1 MDKNIIEESFMK
13 RIILIFLV
21 CFYTSFSH
29 AQQPKISVPSVVSGI
44 QKFYDI
50 AYGISAIF
58 VQEATI
64 KNLNKVQVSRGEVY
78 FKKPGKMAWIYQEP
92 TKQKIISDGLT
103 LWMYMPE
110 SKQVI
115 KNRTNQAFATE
126 TPQNFLSGF
135 GNINRDFMVNF
146 VPPIFDDQRNVLL
159 EFIPRNPQHSWT
171 KIFVTAKPIQ
181 YGGETI
187 YQVIQTTLYDRFGNM
202 NKITF
207 YNLNVYDKNE
217 AFKIPDAYFH
227 FTPPADVQ
235 VIEPP
240 ATLKSR

>member
-1 MDKNIIEESFMK
+1 MK
-13 RIILIFLV
+13 KIVLLFLILL
-21 CFYTSFSH
+21 YTTNLY
-29 AQQPKISVPSVVSGI
+29 AQQPKISVPSVVAGI

-92 TKQKIISDGLT
+92 TKQKIISDGLI

-115 KNRTNQAFATE
+115 KNRTNQAFTTE

-146 VPPIFDDQRNVLL
+146 VPPIFDDQKNVLL

-171 KIFVTAKPIQ
+171 KIFVTAKPVP

-202 NKITF
+202 NKISF
-207 YNLNVYDKNE
+207 YNINVYEQNE

-227 FTPPADVQ
+227 FTPPPDVQ

>member
-1 MDKNIIEESFMK
+1 MKKSIFIVIMLLSFS
-13 RIILIFLV
+13 I
-21 CFYTSFSH
+21 SH
-29 AQQPKISVPSVVSGI
+29 AQQQKISVLSVVAGI

-64 KNLNKVQVSRGEVY
+64 KNLNKVQVSKGEVY

-135 GNINRDFMVNF
+135 GDINRDFIVNF

-159 EFIPRNPQHSWT
+159 EFIPRNPQYNWT
-171 KIFVTAKPIQ
+171 KIYVTAKPIQ

-187 YQVIQTTLYDRFGNM
+187 YQVIQTTLYDRFGNI

-207 YNLNVYDKNE
+207 YNLNVYEKND
-217 AFKIPDAYFH
+217 AYKIPDSHFH

>member
-1 MDKNIIEESFMK
+1 MRKTAV
-13 RIILIFLV
+13 FLV
-21 CFYTSFSH
+21 LLLYATMAS
-29 AQQPKISVPSVVSGI
+29 AQQQKISVPSVVSGI

-64 KNLNKVQVSRGEVY
+64 KNLNKVQVSKGEVY

-92 TKQKIISDGLT
+92 TKQKIISDGLY

-110 SKQVI
+110 NKQVI

-135 GNINRDFMVNF
+135 GNISRDFMVNF
-146 VPPIFDDQRNVLL
+146 VPPIFDDQKNVLL

-171 KIFVTAKPIQ
+171 KIYVTARPIQ
-181 YGGETI
+181 YKGETI
-187 YQVIQTTLYDRFGNM
+187 YQIIQTTLYDRFGNM
-202 NKITF
+202 NKISF
-207 YNLNVYDKNE
+207 YNLNVYEQNE
-217 AFKIPDAYFH
+217 SFKIPDAYFH
-227 FTPPADVQ
+227 FTPPPDVQ

>member
-1 MDKNIIEESFMK
+1 MFKISQIKELFMK
-13 RIILIFLV
+13 KITLMLLIL
-21 CFYTSFSH
+21 FYAVNLN
-29 AQQPKISVPSVVSGI
+29 AQQKVSIPSVVSGI
-44 QKFYDI
+44 QKFYDL

-64 KNLNKVQVSRGEVY
+64 KSINKVQVSKGEVY

-92 TKQKIISDGLT
+92 TKQKIISDGLN

-146 VPPIFDDQRNVLL
+146 APPIFDEQKNILL

-171 KIFVTAKPIQ
+171 KIYATAKPIQ
-181 YGGETI
+181 YKGETI
-187 YQVIQTTLYDRFGNM
+187 YQIIQTTLYDRFGNM
-202 NKITF
+202 NKISF
-207 YNLNVYDKNE
+207 YNINVYEKDE

-227 FTPPADVQ
+227 FTPPPDVQ